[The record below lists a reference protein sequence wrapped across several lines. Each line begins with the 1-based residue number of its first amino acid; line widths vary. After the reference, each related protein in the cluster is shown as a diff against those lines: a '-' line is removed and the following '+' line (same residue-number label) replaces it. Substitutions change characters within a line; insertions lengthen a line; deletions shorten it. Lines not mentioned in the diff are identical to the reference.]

1 MNPDEDALIEFSAK
15 RKVQLGK
22 FTTIKPVE
30 HLLLLMRDEVM
41 TNSLTGIKNFD
52 TRSLV
57 ESLKIED
64 DFLAKV
70 LHSNERTA

>member
-1 MNPDEDALIEFSAK
+1 MA
-15 RKVQLGK
+15 
-22 FTTIKPVE
+22 
-30 HLLLLMRDEVM
+30 
-41 TNSLTGIKNFD
+41 NSLTGIKNFD
-52 TRSLV
+52 MRSLV

>member
-1 MNPDEDALIEFSAK
+1 MA
-15 RKVQLGK
+15 
-22 FTTIKPVE
+22 
-30 HLLLLMRDEVM
+30 
-41 TNSLTGIKNFD
+41 NSLTGIKNFD

-57 ESLKIED
+57 ESLKID

>member
-1 MNPDEDALIEFSAK
+1 MA
-15 RKVQLGK
+15 
-22 FTTIKPVE
+22 
-30 HLLLLMRDEVM
+30 
-41 TNSLTGIKNFD
+41 NSLTGIKNFD

-64 DFLAKV
+64 DFLAEV